1 MLPSLTAA
9 FIAGLVL
16 GSQLPFFPVVLTVL
30 LVAVATGLCACEHV
44 AVITPRRATA
54 LYVSLLSG
62 ILYWTVAAPQPSA
75 HRMLMLWNRGDAT
88 MREVIGRVVAPVQ
101 HAPGRLTVI
110 LESEKAMPDGS
121 SVRAPG
127 LLRLVWRDP
136 GPAPHHGDRIQF
148 HAKLHPPTGS
158 FNPGGFD
165 YAAYL
170 ERQGIEAVG
179 TVSGPDAVRV
189 ISTGGSEWG
198 WAVWNRIDRW
208 RGTIRD
214 AAIRS
219 LEQPALGVFLGIV
232 IGERGYLD
240 QELQDWFMVT
250 GTVHLL
256 SISGSH
262 LGLVAFVMF
271 WLVRYA
277 VLRLPSP
284 WLLTLSRVLTPSR
297 VAVILTW
304 PVVALYTLL
313 AGAELATVRS
323 LVMITVGLATVWLG
337 YERHLRHAT
346 AAGAI
351 LIVAHDPRAVF
362 DISFQLSFLS
372 VLTIVQCVWWLEQR
386 EDGTETTGSTWAG
399 RIWKYSA
406 EALAISGAVTLAT
419 LPLVALYFHQVPWL
433 GIVTNLVAVP
443 FTGAVLVPLGLL
455 SGVWTVA
462 AGAETIPAGFWQERL
477 LEWLVQGLR
486 WFVDIPGSEW
496 HVAAPSLP
504 AMLLFYSALWA
515 VSAGRIPRFG
525 RVVGSVCV
533 LCLVGWWVWSP
544 RLGIDGDRWRVTFLD
559 VGQGDSALI
568 ELPDGKTVLIDGG
581 ARYERF
587 DVGRGIVAPFLWNR
601 GIRRIDHVIGTHQ
614 QLDHVGGLIWLLRHV
629 PVGRYWG
636 TVGNRPEQFV
646 AELKAALL
654 ERHVP
659 EETPVRGQ
667 EILPGGPCR
676 LTVLNPS
683 DLAAVPVADH
693 SGSGS
698 SLNNRSI
705 VTRLECADRAVLFAA
720 DIETE
725 GVRLLTGGGR
735 RPVTV
740 LKVPHHGARSSL
752 DREWLREIH
761 PEYAVISVG
770 RRNPYGH
777 PVQAV
782 LEALADEHAKIYR
795 TDFDGAVWVTGR
807 LSHPTVHVTSARE
820 LVPHPIDFH
829 HGCVW
834 RCEQDNWRCLWSQW
848 TDHDGTPFL
857 YE

>member
-16 GSQLPFFPVVLTVL
+16 GSQLPFFPLVLTAL
-30 LVAVATGLCACEHV
+30 LAAGAVGLSACER
-44 AVITPRRATA
+44 AAAIQPRRATA
-54 LYVSLLSG
+54 LYASLLSG
-62 ILYWTVAAPQPSA
+62 ILYWTVAAAVPSA
-75 HRMLMLWNRGDAT
+75 HQIQWNRGDAA
-88 MREVIGRVVAPVQ
+88 MGEIVGRVVAPVQ
-101 HAPGRLTVI
+101 HAPGRLTVLLKSEGTG
-110 LESEKAMPDGS
+110 LEGNSFR
-121 SVRAPG
+121 VPG
-127 LLRLVWRDP
+127 LVRLVWRDP
-136 GPAPHHGDRIQF
+136 GQAPHHGDRIQF
-148 HAKLHPPTGS
+148 RAKLHPPTGS

-170 ERQGIEAVG
+170 ERQGIQAVG

-189 ISTGGSEWG
+189 IATGGSERGWG
-198 WAVWNRIDRW
+198 VWNRIDRW

-219 LEQPALGVFLGIV
+219 LEQPALGIFLGIV

-262 LGLVAFVMF
+262 LGLVAFVVF
-271 WLVRYA
+271 WLVRHA
-277 VLRLPSP
+277 VLRLPAP

-297 VAVILTW
+297 VAVVFTW
-304 PVVALYTLL
+304 PTVALYALL
-313 AGAELATVRS
+313 AGAELATIRS
-323 LVMITVGLATVWLG
+323 LVMITVGLATVWFG

-346 AAGAI
+346 AAAAI
-351 LIVAHDPRAVF
+351 LIVMHDPRAVF

-372 VLTIVQCVWWLEQR
+372 VLTIVQCAWWLQRR
-386 EDGTETTGSTWAG
+386 EDGTETTGSTWVGTFG
-399 RIWKYSA
+399 RYVL

-455 SGVWTVA
+455 SGAWTIA
-462 AGAETIPAGFWQERL
+462 AGAEALPAGFWQERL
-477 LEWLVQGLR
+477 LEWLVEGLR
-486 WFVDIPGSEW
+486 WFVDIPGGEW

-504 AMLLFYSALWA
+504 AILLFYSALWV
-515 VSAGRIPRFG
+515 VSAGRVPRVG
-525 RVVGSVCV
+525 RIIGSVCV
-533 LCLVGWWVWSP
+533 LCMVGWWVWSP

-568 ELPDGKTVLIDGG
+568 ELPDGATVLIDGG

-587 DVGRGIVAPFLWNR
+587 DAGRGIVAPFLWNR

-636 TVGNRPEQFV
+636 TVGDRPEQFV
-646 AELKAALL
+646 GEVNAALL
-654 ERHVP
+654 DRHVQG
-659 EETPVRGQ
+659 ETPVRGQ
-667 EILPGGPCR
+667 EILPGGSCR

-683 DLAAVPVADH
+683 DLAVPVADH
-693 SGSGS
+693 SRSGS

-705 VTRLECADRAVLFAA
+705 VSRLECAGRSVLFAA

-725 GVRLLTGGGR
+725 GLRLLTGAGR

-777 PVQAV
+777 PVPAV
-782 LEALADEHAKIYR
+782 LEALAAEHARIYR
-795 TDFDGAVWVTGR
+795 TDLDGAVWVTGR
-807 LSHPTVHVTSARE
+807 LSHPNVLVTTARE
-820 LVPHPIDFH
+820 LVPRPVDFH
-829 HGCVW
+829 LGCVW
-834 RCEQDNWRCLWSQW
+834 RCERDNWRRIWSQW
-848 TDHDGTPFL
+848 TDRDGTPVL